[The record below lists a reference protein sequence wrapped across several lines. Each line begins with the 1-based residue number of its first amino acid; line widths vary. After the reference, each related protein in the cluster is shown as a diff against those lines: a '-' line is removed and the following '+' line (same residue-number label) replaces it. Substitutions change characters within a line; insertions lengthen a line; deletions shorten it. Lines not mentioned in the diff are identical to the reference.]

1 MNQLQNY
8 CFCTLAIGHKYR
20 QLASLLAED
29 IRKYAPNKKFFI
41 LTDKAEFFKNYD
53 NVITQNYKPIS
64 VKFYNDK
71 RLVIQYCLEQ
81 FESCVYLDA
90 NIRIVDKVPDELNFC
105 EGIVAYS
112 CCSIVK
118 HNTRKRINNQLE
130 KIKKVCSA
138 LELDVDK
145 VKFVHEHCFYVSK
158 NERLDSF
165 LKYWEKLA
173 NYFENYGFYAGEG
186 NWIGIASAKADFPI
200 YYDYDKKLTLFK
212 DNIQLV
218 RKKKKQKTIDN
229 LEYYLDIQRQIEYPK
244 RSVIQK
250 IINKLMQKYGVF
262 YRLIKLKMRSKFN
275 EFESID

>member
-29 IRKYAPNKKFFI
+29 IRKYAPSKKLFI

-53 NVITQNYKPIS
+53 NVITQNYKPVS

-90 NIRIVDKVPDELNFC
+90 NIRIVDKVPEKLNFC

-112 CCSIVK
+112 CCSMVK
-118 HNTRKRINNQLE
+118 HKTTFSSLNDKFE
-130 KIKKVCSA
+130 KIKEVCS
-138 LELDVDK
+138 LLDLDLDN
-145 VKFVHEHCFYVSK
+145 VKFLNEYFFYVSK
-158 NERLDSF
+158 NEKLDSF

-173 NYFENYGFYAGEG
+173 GYFENYGFYSGEG
-186 NWIGIASAKADFPI
+186 DCIGIASAKADFPI
-200 YYDYDKKLTLFK
+200 YYDYDKKITFFK
-212 DNIQLV
+212 DSVELS
-218 RKKKKQKTIDN
+218 RKKKKQKTMDN
-229 LEYYLDIQRQIEYPK
+229 LEYYLDIQRRIEYPK
-244 RSVIQK
+244 RSLVQK
-250 IINKLMQKYGVF
+250 IADKLAQKYGMF
-262 YRLIKLKMRSKFN
+262 YRLIKLKMRGKSKF
-275 EFESID
+275 